1 MRITLL
7 NLCIAACWL
16 STTAAAVAEYRWTE
30 VTKAATFCNRDGAG
44 AVTFNH
50 RMWILGGW
58 ADDPAGGKAHVGY
71 NDVWSSTDGLRWTQV
86 RPNTPNNAGVW
97 DVRHCG
103 GYVVFNNR
111 MWIVGGDPLLK
122 HYQPDVWSSTDGATW
137 VRATANAPWGQRHL
151 HVTMVHDGKIWVMGG
166 QTFPTYVPGV
176 PEAFFNDVWS
186 SSDGANWTRVTEHAA
201 WSPRGMIQGGVEFNG
216 RMWLLGGGTYDTPSN
231 RSGSSTTRFGVLRT
245 ASIGEKTR
253 SRRGRRAST
262 TASPCSTT
270 RCGCSP
276 AGTPTRRASI
286 AKTSGTRRTE

>member
-1 MRITLL
+1 MGR
-7 NLCIAACWL
+7 
-16 STTAAAVAEYRWTE
+16 
-30 VTKAATFCNRDGAG
+30 AG
-44 AVTFNH
+44 
-50 RMWILGGW
+50 RSPPM
-58 ADDPAGGKAHVGY
+58 
-71 NDVWSSTDGLRWTQV
+71 S
-86 RPNTPNNAGVW
+86 
-97 DVRHCG
+97 
-103 GYVVFNNR
+103 
-111 MWIVGGDPLLK
+111 
-122 HYQPDVWSSTDGATW
+122 
-137 VRATANAPWGQRHL
+137 
-151 HVTMVHDGKIWVMGG
+151 
-166 QTFPTYVPGV
+166 PGV

-216 RMWLLGGGTYDTPSN
+216 RMWLLGGGTYDTPPGN

-286 AKTSGTRRTE
+286 AKDVWYSSDGVTWTEVHTPWQPRHAGSAMVYDNHLWMVAGSNPDSNPIGDVWRFGHCSLAGDRNTTPTTGRPSR